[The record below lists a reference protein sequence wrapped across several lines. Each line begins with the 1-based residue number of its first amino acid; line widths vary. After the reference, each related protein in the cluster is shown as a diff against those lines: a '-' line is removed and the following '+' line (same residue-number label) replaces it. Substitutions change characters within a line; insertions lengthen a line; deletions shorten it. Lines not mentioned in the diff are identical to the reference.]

1 MHLYQLDKQSTST
14 EVLKR
19 LLEKVRRKRSE
30 LFANNSWI
38 FHHDNAPKH
47 TALTVKEFLT
57 IKQITLL
64 EHPAYSPDLA
74 SSDFFV
80 FPKIKKILK
89 GRHFDD
95 NVIRN
100 NTMVALKAIP
110 QNQF

>member
-57 IKQITLL
+57 IKQITLFN
-64 EHPAYSPDLA
+64 S
-74 SSDFFV
+74 
-80 FPKIKKILK
+80 
-89 GRHFDD
+89 
-95 NVIRN
+95 
-100 NTMVALKAIP
+100 
-110 QNQF
+110 